1 MSCNINSNIALD
13 CIDSAGS
20 IVRAFVLNGPADSFS
35 EAAGNVSAITVGGS
49 WCRSYLTGFT
59 WDVPR
64 QTSGYEEVATVSV
77 ENGTLY
83 FEKNLSLFF
92 NKMDADKRNELL
104 LAAKNQNMIVVF
116 EDANGVYWVFGL
128 SKGVYTSSATAAT
141 GATFADRNGYTV
153 VLTSQ
158 EVDPAFTIDAAL
170 VVA

>member
-20 IVRAFVLNGPADSFS
+20 IVRAFVLNGPADSYVQ
-35 EAAGNVSAITVGGS
+35 AAGNVSAITVGGS
-49 WCRSYLTGFT
+49 VVSASDWFT

-92 NKMDADKRNELL
+92 NKMAADKRNELL
-104 LAAKNQNMIVVF
+104 LAAQNQSMIVVF
-116 EDANGVYWVFGL
+116 EDANGVYWIFGL
-128 SKGVYTSSATAAT
+128 DKGVYTSSATAAT

-158 EVDPAFTIDAAL
+158 EVNPAFTIDAAL

>member
-49 WCRSYLTGFT
+49 AVSPGDWFT

-92 NKMDADKRNELL
+92 NKMDAAKRNELL
-104 LAAKNQNMIVVF
+104 LAAQNQSMIVAF

-158 EVDPAFTIDAAL
+158 EVNPAFTIDAAL
-170 VVA
+170 IVA

>member
-49 WCRSYLTGFT
+49 AVAPGDWFT

-92 NKMDADKRNELL
+92 NKMDAAKRNELL
-104 LAAKNQNMIVVF
+104 LAAQNQSMIVAF

-158 EVDPAFTIDAAL
+158 EVNPAFTIDAAL
-170 VVA
+170 IVA

>member
-49 WCRSYLTGFT
+49 AVAPGDWFT

-92 NKMDADKRNELL
+92 NKMDAAKRNELL
-104 LAAKNQNMIVVF
+104 LAAQNQNMIVAF

-158 EVDPAFTIDAAL
+158 EVNPAFTIDAAL
-170 VVA
+170 IVA